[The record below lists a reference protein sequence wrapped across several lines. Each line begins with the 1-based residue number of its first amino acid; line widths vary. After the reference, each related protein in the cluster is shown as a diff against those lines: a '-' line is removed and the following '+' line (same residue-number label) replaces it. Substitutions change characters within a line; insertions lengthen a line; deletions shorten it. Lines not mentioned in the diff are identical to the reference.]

1 MWEDDK
7 YAEQLKDREI
17 MFASAEQCTRLTS
30 SDGVTT
36 ESTIVHSLC
45 SSHEEADNRII
56 LHCFHAAQNNC
67 DEIVVHS
74 PDTDVSLLVLY
85 FATEMSK
92 PLFLQTGTGYHRRLI
107 NISVLAEMHDKS
119 VIRAILGFHAFT
131 GCDTTSAFLQRGK
144 MKPLKIMKAKPQ
156 FLLAFEALGVND
168 AVGANL
174 LSDLEQFVCFMYGK
188 PTYSDVNKLRFDM
201 VRQRFQTGSGNV
213 LTNSDGINF
222 SLLPPCRSTLLMHI
236 KRVNYQTLL
245 WKKSTISFPDLPPAE
260 EHGWK
265 VTLDGD
271 LDYNWCAGD
280 IVPQDLVDIL
290 SSYQPEDDEDDVC
303 DSFSNKFDS
312 DNETS
317 DSEEEN

>member
-45 SSHEEADNRII
+45 SSYEEADNRII

-74 PDTDVSLLVLY
+74 PDTDVFYSCCTL
-85 FATEMSK
+85 
-92 PLFLQTGTGYHRRLI
+92 
-107 NISVLAEMHDKS
+107 
-119 VIRAILGFHAFT
+119 
-131 GCDTTSAFLQRGK
+131 
-144 MKPLKIMKAKPQ
+144 PLKCQ
-156 FLLAFEALGVND
+156 
-168 AVGANL
+168 
-174 LSDLEQFVCFMYGK
+174 SHY
-188 PTYSDVNKLRFDM
+188 
-201 VRQRFQTGSGNV
+201 
-213 LTNSDGINF
+213 DGIDF
-222 SLLPPCRSTLLMHI
+222 SFLPPCRSTLQMHI

-271 LDYNWCAGD
+271 LDYN
-280 IVPQDLVDIL
+280 
-290 SSYQPEDDEDDVC
+290 
-303 DSFSNKFDS
+303 
-312 DNETS
+312 
-317 DSEEEN
+317 